1 MTDDE
6 LDALCR
12 AYGLKDESR
21 TGWQLRGIT
30 DPESVAAHT
39 WGVAFLCLVYGD
51 RLATEFATD
60 DRFEDRAEPLD
71 IDRAIRLAI
80 LHDLAE
86 AETGDLPTRADP
98 AAETIA
104 PDEKATLERSAIDE
118 LTDPLQT
125 DDLEAAW
132 NEYEERNSPEAIAVK
147 EMDLIDMCLQAL
159 VYERERRYDPDAD
172 TAAFE
177 AYDDLD
183 EFFATA
189 EPRLQTD
196 LGRSLFSAIRARYR
210 EEVASR

>member
-12 AYGLKDESR
+12 AYELKDESR

-51 RLATEFATD
+51 RLATEFAAD

-71 IDRAIRLAI
+71 VDRAVRLAV

-98 AAETIA
+98 AAETVA
-104 PDEKATLERSAIDE
+104 SEEKTKLERAAIDE

-125 DDLEAAW
+125 AGLTAAW

-159 VYERERRYDPDAD
+159 LYEREKRYDPDAD
-172 TAAFE
+172 AGAFE
-177 AYDDLD
+177 AYDNLD

-196 LGRSLFSAIRARYR
+196 LGRSLFSAIRTRYR